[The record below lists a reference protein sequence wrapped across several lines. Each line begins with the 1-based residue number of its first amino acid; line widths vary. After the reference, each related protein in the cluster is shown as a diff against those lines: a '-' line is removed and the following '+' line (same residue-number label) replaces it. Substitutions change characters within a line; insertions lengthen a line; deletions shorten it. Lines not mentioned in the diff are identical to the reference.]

1 MARLGNTG
9 SLPNHRGETAPRS
22 DLKFAASCDSFVT
35 DKLAILEN
43 IALAPL
49 TTLGIGGPAR
59 FFVEARSEAE
69 VVAALAWAGERNLP
83 TFILGGGSNILVADE
98 GFPGLVLR
106 VAIKGTQS
114 RREGESVIITA
125 GAGEEWD
132 AFVSSC
138 VERKLAGIE
147 CLSGIPGWVGGT
159 PVQNVG
165 AYGQEVS
172 ETILTVRVY
181 DRQEKK
187 VAELSKAECGFSY
200 RSSIFNTSARDRYVV
215 LAVTYALATH
225 GRPTIRYAELQDYF
239 AAWPHPPSLAEV
251 RKAVLSIRARKAM
264 LLTPGDPDSQSV
276 GSFFKNPVLTAEALA
291 GIEASARARGVLKDQ
306 ERVPRYETSEGKVK
320 VPAAWLIE
328 RSGFAKGYQRGRAG
342 LSTKHALAIINR
354 GGATAREVID
364 FQNEIQQRVE
374 EQFGIRLIPE
384 PVFVGF

>member
-1 MARLGNTG
+1 M
-9 SLPNHRGETAPRS
+9 
-22 DLKFAASCDSFVT
+22 T
-35 DKLAILEN
+35 DKLAIQEN
-43 IALAPL
+43 IPLAPL

-69 VVAALAWAGERNLP
+69 VVEALIWAEEHDLP

-106 VAIKGTQS
+106 VAIKGTQLCH
-114 RREGESVIITA
+114 EGENVIITA

-187 VAELSKAECGFSY
+187 VVELSKAECSFGY
-200 RSSIFNTSARDRYVV
+200 RTSIFNTSARDRYVV
-215 LAVTYALATH
+215 LAVTYALAAH
-225 GRPTIRYAELQDYF
+225 GRPTIRYAEVQDYF
-239 AAWPHPPSLAEV
+239 AAWSHPPSLAEV
-251 RKAVLSIRARKAM
+251 RQAVRSIRARKAM
-264 LLTPGDPDSQSV
+264 LLVPGDPDSRSV

-291 GIEASARARGVLKDQ
+291 RIEVSARARGILKDR

-328 RSGFAKGYQRGRAG
+328 KSGFAKGCRRGRAG

-374 EQFGIRLIPE
+374 EQFGLRLVPE

>member
-1 MARLGNTG
+1 
-9 SLPNHRGETAPRS
+9 
-22 DLKFAASCDSFVT
+22 VT
-35 DKLAILEN
+35 DKLAIQEN
-43 IALAPL
+43 IPLAPL

-69 VVAALAWAGERNLP
+69 VVEALIWAEEHDLP

-106 VAIKGTQS
+106 VAIKGTQLCH
-114 RREGESVIITA
+114 EGENVIITA

-138 VERKLAGIE
+138 VKRKLAGIE

-187 VAELSKAECGFSY
+187 VVELSKAECGFSY
-200 RSSIFNTSARDRYVV
+200 RTSIFNTSARDRYVV
-215 LAVTYALATH
+215 LAVTYALAAH
-225 GRPTIRYAELQDYF
+225 GRPTIRYAEVQDYF
-239 AAWPHPPSLAEV
+239 AAWSHPPSLAEV
-251 RKAVLSIRARKAM
+251 RQAVRSIRARKAM
-264 LLTPGDPDSQSV
+264 LLTPGDPDSRSV

-291 GIEASARARGVLKDQ
+291 RIEASARARGILKDR

-328 RSGFAKGYQRGRAG
+328 RSGFAKGYRRGRAG

-374 EQFGIRLIPE
+374 EQFGIRLVPE